1 MKVSYAF
8 FDVDGTLLRG
18 KSMFEFHDFWYQRW
32 LGTSDPHRREEYED
46 ASAVLRTHC
55 ENTNSRRVINL
66 RYYELFA
73 GRQVDEVQR
82 CAQAWA
88 SGKIADPT
96 SWVKHVVAEMQS
108 LRDRGI
114 QPVLVSGSFVEALQ
128 PIAQHLGVHHILA
141 TRLLHDGVRYCGRIK
156 PPPTIGP
163 GKADAIRQ
171 FAIEQAVDLES
182 CWAYGDDISDLD
194 MLEAV
199 GNPVAVV
206 GDPLLQRAANERAW
220 RHISANPS

>member
-32 LGTSDPHRREEYED
+32 IGVSDLHRREEYED
-46 ASAVLRTHC
+46 ASAVLRMQC
-55 ENTNSRRVINL
+55 ESTNSRSVINL

-88 SGKIADPT
+88 SGKIADPKSLIT
-96 SWVKHVVAEMQS
+96 HVVAEMQS

-114 QPVLVSGSFVEALQ
+114 EPVFVSGSFVEALQ
-128 PIAQHLGVHHILA
+128 PIAQHLGVRHILA
-141 TRLLHDGVRYCGRIK
+141 TRLLHDGIRYSGRIK
-156 PPPTIGP
+156 HPQTIGP
-163 GKADAIRQ
+163 GKANAIRK
-171 FAIEQAVDLES
+171 FATEQAIDLKNS
-182 CWAYGDDISDLD
+182 WAYGDDISDLE

-206 GDPLLQRAANERAW
+206 GDPLLERAANERAW
-220 RHISANPS
+220 RHISANHS